1 MRHEKATL
9 VLELARRLAASAEGL
24 STEEMAEDLG
34 VCRRTA
40 ERMRDAVAQ
49 VFPQMEV
56 LQEGVSKRFRIPRGL
71 DGFFQS
77 PTTDELVELSRA
89 IDTLRDGG
97 QRNRAATLEGLD
109 HKVKSALKAEHRRR
123 ISPDVEALSRAELTG
138 IRAGPQPVEDPRL
151 LTGIRQALMG
161 MCQVRFCYLGGSNPG
176 SVRTLVP
183 YGLFF
188 ERMNYLVGAELGSEQ
203 PRNWRLDR
211 ITHFEVLDVPG
222 APPETFSIADYT
234 ARSFGVFHDRV
245 EQVKLRFTGD
255 AAAEAK
261 RWRFHPSQVVTGQED
276 GSLLE
281 EFQPGGMLE
290 LAWHLFTWRTEV
302 EILSPASLRDV
313 MVAEL
318 QSALARH
325 GQAFATES
333 VADVVQT

>member
-161 MCQVRFCYLGGSNPG
+161 MCQVRFSYLGGSNPG

-276 GSLLE
+276 GSLLV
-281 EFQPGGMLE
+281 EFQTGGMLE

-313 MVAEL
+313 MVTEL

-333 VADVVQT
+333 VVDVVQT

>member
-9 VLELARRLAASAEGL
+9 VLELARRLASSAEGL

-56 LQEGVSKRFRIPRGL
+56 MQEGVSKRFRIPRGL

-77 PTTDELVELSRA
+77 PTTDELVELARA

-97 QRNRAATLEGLD
+97 HRNRAATLEGLD
-109 HKVKSALKAEHRRR
+109 HKVKSALKAEQRRR

-161 MCQVRFCYLGGSNPG
+161 MCQVRFRYLGGSKPG

-188 ERMNYLVGAELGSEQ
+188 ERMNYLVGAEIGSDQ

-211 ITHFEVLDVPG
+211 IQDFEVLDAAG
-222 APPETFSIADYT
+222 APPEAFSIADYT
-234 ARSFGVFHDRV
+234 ARSFGVFHDLV
-245 EQVKLRFTGD
+245 EAVKLRFTGD
-255 AAAEAK
+255 AIAEAK
-261 RWRFHPSQVVTGQED
+261 RWRFHPNQVVTAQED
-276 GSLLE
+276 GSLLV
-281 EFQPGGMLE
+281 EFETGGMLE

-302 EILSPASLRDV
+302 EILSPARLREV
-313 MVAEL
+313 MVEEL
-318 QSALARH
+318 QAALTRH
-325 GQAFATES
+325 SGSFATES
-333 VADVVQT
+333 VADQIQA

>member
-24 STEEMAEDLG
+24 STEEMAADLG

-49 VFPQMEV
+49 VFPQMEM

-77 PTTDELVELSRA
+77 PTTEELVELSRA

-97 QRNRAATLEGLD
+97 HRNRAATLEGLD

-161 MCQVRFCYLGGSNPG
+161 MCQVKFSYLGGSNPG

-188 ERMNYLVGAELGSEQ
+188 ERMNYLVGAEIGSDQ

-211 ITHFEVLDVPG
+211 ITDFEVQDAPG

-234 ARSFGVFHDRV
+234 ARSFGVWHDQV

-255 AAAEAK
+255 AASEAK
-261 RWRFHPSQVVTGQED
+261 RWRFHPNQVVTPQLD
-276 GSLLE
+276 GSLLV
-281 EFQPGGMLE
+281 EFETGGMLE
-290 LAWHLFTWRTEV
+290 LAWHLFTWRTQV
-302 EILSPASLRDV
+302 QILSPARLSAV
-313 MVAEL
+313 MIEEL

-325 GQAFATES
+325 VPPFATEA
-333 VADVVQT
+333 VADPVQT

>member
-1 MRHEKATL
+1 MRHEKVTL

-24 STEEMAEDLG
+24 STEEMAEELG

-40 ERMRDAVAQ
+40 ERMRDAIAH

-161 MCQVRFCYLGGSNPG
+161 MCQVRFSYLGGSNPG

-188 ERMNYLVGAELGSEQ
+188 ERMNYLVGAEIGSDE

-211 ITHFEVLDVPG
+211 IKDFEVLNVPG

-261 RWRFHPSQVVTGQED
+261 RWRFHPGQVVTAQGD
-276 GSLLE
+276 GSLLV
-281 EFQPGGMLE
+281 EFETGGMLE

-302 EILSPASLRDV
+302 EILSPARLREV

-318 QSALARH
+318 HSALALH
-325 GQAFATES
+325 GSAIPTEA
-333 VADVVQT
+333 VADPVQS

>member
-49 VFPQMEV
+49 VFPQMET

-89 IDTLRDGG
+89 IETLRDGG
-97 QRNRAATLEGLD
+97 HPNRAAVLQGLD

-151 LTGIRQALMG
+151 LTGIRRALMG

-176 SVRTLVP
+176 SVRTLIP

-188 ERMNYLVGAELGSEQ
+188 ERMNYLVGAEVGSDQ

-211 ITHFEVLDVPG
+211 IVDFEVLEAPG
-222 APPETFSIADYT
+222 APPETFSIADYA
-234 ARSFGVFHDRV
+234 ARSFGVFHDSV
-245 EQVKLRFTGD
+245 ERVKLRFTGP
-255 AAAEAK
+255 AVAEAR
-261 RWRFHPSQVVTGQED
+261 RWRFHPGQVVTEQAD
-276 GSLLE
+276 GSLLV
-281 EFQPGGMLE
+281 EFEAGGMLE
-290 LAWHLFTWRTEV
+290 LAWHLFTWRTQV
-302 EILSPASLRDV
+302 EILSPASLRTV
-313 MVAEL
+313 MVQEL
-318 QSALARH
+318 QAALDQH
-325 GQAFATES
+325 EAFATAS
-333 VADVVQT
+333 VANAVQA

>member
-1 MRHEKATL
+1 MRHEKAAL

-24 STEEMAEDLG
+24 STEEMAEQLG

-40 ERMRDAVAQ
+40 ERMRDAIGQ

-97 QRNRAATLEGLD
+97 HRNRAATLEGLD

-188 ERMNYLVGAELGSEQ
+188 ERMNYLVGAEIGSDQ

-211 ITHFEVLDVPG
+211 IADFEVLDAPG
-222 APPETFSIADYT
+222 APPETFSISDYT

-245 EQVKLRFTGD
+245 ERVKLRFTGD
-255 AAAEAK
+255 GAVEAK
-261 RWRFHPSQVVTGQED
+261 RWRFHPSQVVTAQKD
-276 GSLLE
+276 GSLLV
-281 EFQPGGMLE
+281 EFETGGMLE

-302 EILSPASLRDV
+302 EILSPVGLREV

-318 QSALARH
+318 QAALARH
-325 GQAFATES
+325 SQAIATED
-333 VADVVQT
+333 VADLVQT

>member
-1 MRHEKATL
+1 MRHEKATM

-40 ERMRDAVAQ
+40 ERMRDAIAL

-56 LQEGVSKRFRIPRGL
+56 LQEGVSKRFRIPGGL

-97 QRNRAATLEGLD
+97 QRSRAATLEGLD

-123 ISPDVEALSRAELTG
+123 ISPDIEALSRAELTG
-138 IRAGPQPVEDPRL
+138 VRAGPQPVEDPGL
-151 LTGIRQALMG
+151 LTAIRQALMG
-161 MCQVRFCYLGGSNPG
+161 MCQVRFRYLGGTNPG

-188 ERMNYLVGAELGSEQ
+188 ERMNYLVGAEIGSDQ

-211 ITHFEVLDVPG
+211 IFDFEVLDAPG

-245 EQVKLRFTGD
+245 EQVKLRFTEDG
-255 AAAEAK
+255 AAEAK
-261 RWRFHPSQVVTGQED
+261 RWRFHPGQVVTPQED
-276 GSLLE
+276 GSLLV
-281 EFQPGGMLE
+281 EFETGGMLE
-290 LAWHLFTWRTEV
+290 LAWHLFTWRTQV
-302 EILSPASLRDV
+302 EILSPARLREV
-313 MVAEL
+313 MVEEL
-318 QSALARH
+318 QAALARH
-325 GQAFATES
+325 AQPFATEA
-333 VADVVQT
+333 VADAVQD

>member
-1 MRHEKATL
+1 MRHEKAAL
-9 VLELARRLAASAEGL
+9 ILELARRLAASAEGL

-40 ERMRDAVAQ
+40 ERMRDAIAQ

-77 PTTDELVELSRA
+77 PTTDELVELARA

-97 QRNRAATLEGLD
+97 HRNRAAVLERLD

-161 MCQVRFCYLGGSNPG
+161 MCQVRFRYLGGSNPG

-188 ERMNYLVGAELGSEQ
+188 ERMNYLVGAEVGSDQ

-211 ITHFEVLDVPG
+211 ITDFEVLNTPG
-222 APPETFSIADYT
+222 APPEAFSIADYT

-245 EQVKLRFTGD
+245 ERVKLRFTGD
-255 AAAEAK
+255 AVAEAQ
-261 RWRFHPSQVVTGQED
+261 RWRFHSSQVVNAQED
-276 GSLLE
+276 GSLLV
-281 EFQPGGMLE
+281 EFETGGMLE
-290 LAWHLFTWRTEV
+290 LAWHLFTWRTQV
-302 EILSPASLRDV
+302 EILAPVGLREV
-313 MVAEL
+313 MVEEL
-318 QSALARH
+318 QAALARH
-325 GQAFATES
+325 ASTFATEA
-333 VADVVQT
+333 VANPVQA

>member
-1 MRHEKATL
+1 MRHEKAAL

-40 ERMRDAVAQ
+40 ERMRDAIAQ

-89 IDTLRDGG
+89 IDTLRDNGHP
-97 QRNRAATLEGLD
+97 NRAATLEGLD

-123 ISPDVEALSRAELTG
+123 ISPDIEALSRAELTG
-138 IRAGPQPVEDPRL
+138 VRAGPQPVEDPRL

-161 MCQVRFCYLGGSNPG
+161 MSQVRFRYLGGSNPG

-188 ERMNYLVGAELGSEQ
+188 ERMNYLVGAEIGSDQ

-211 ITHFEVLDVPG
+211 ITEFEVLNAPG

-234 ARSFGVFHDRV
+234 ARSFGVFHDNV
-245 EQVKLRFTGD
+245 ERVKLRFTGD
-255 AAAEAK
+255 AVAEAK
-261 RWRFHPSQVVTGQED
+261 RWRFHPSQLVTAQDD
-276 GSLLE
+276 GSLLV
-281 EFQPGGMLE
+281 EFETGGMLE
-290 LAWHLFTWRTEV
+290 LAWHLFTWRTQV
-302 EILSPASLRDV
+302 EILSPVGLREV
-313 MVAEL
+313 MIEEL
-318 QSALARH
+318 QAALARH
-325 GQAFATES
+325 ASTFATEA
-333 VADVVQT
+333 VANPVQA

>member
-1 MRHEKATL
+1 MRHEKAAL
-9 VLELARRLAASAEGL
+9 VLELARRLAASAEGW
-24 STEEMAEDLG
+24 STEEMAESLG

-40 ERMRDAVAQ
+40 ERMRDAIAQ
-49 VFPQMEV
+49 VFPQMEI

-97 QRNRAATLEGLD
+97 HRNRAAVLEGLD

-161 MCQVRFCYLGGSNPG
+161 MCQVRFRYLGGSNPG

-188 ERMNYLVGAELGSEQ
+188 ERMNYLVGAELGSDQ

-211 ITHFEVLDVPG
+211 ITDFEVLNTPG
-222 APPETFSIADYT
+222 APPEAFSIADYT

-245 EQVKLRFTGD
+245 ERVKLRFTGE
-255 AAAEAK
+255 AVAEAR
-261 RWRFHPSQVVTGQED
+261 RWRFHPSQVVLAQDD
-276 GSLLE
+276 GSLLV
-281 EFQPGGMLE
+281 EFETGGMLE
-290 LAWHLFTWRTEV
+290 LAWHLFTWRTQV
-302 EILSPASLRDV
+302 EILSPASLREV
-313 MVAEL
+313 MVQEL
-318 QSALARH
+318 QAALARH
-325 GQAFATES
+325 ALPFATEG
-333 VADVVQT
+333 VADPVQT

>member
-24 STEEMAEDLG
+24 STEEMAEGLG

-71 DGFFQS
+71 DGFYQS

-97 QRNRAATLEGLD
+97 HRNRAATLEGLG
-109 HKVKSALKAEHRRR
+109 HKVSSALKAEHRRR

-138 IRAGPQPVEDPRL
+138 VRAGPQPVEDPRL

-188 ERMNYLVGAELGSEQ
+188 ERMNYLVGAELGSDQ

-211 ITHFEVLDVPG
+211 IKDFEVLEAPG
-222 APPETFSIADYT
+222 APPESFSISDYT
-234 ARSFGVFHDRV
+234 ARSFGVFHDGV

-255 AAAEAK
+255 AAVEAQ
-261 RWRFHPSQVVTGQED
+261 RWRFHPGQVVTAQDD
-276 GSLLE
+276 GSLLV
-281 EFQPGGMLE
+281 EFETGGMLE

-302 EILSPASLRDV
+302 EILSPARLREV
-313 MVAEL
+313 MVQEL
-318 QSALARH
+318 QAALSRH
-325 GQAFATES
+325 SPAFATEA
-333 VADVVQT
+333 VAERVQA

>member
-9 VLELARRLAASAEGL
+9 VLELARRLAATAEGL
-24 STEEMAEDLG
+24 STEEMAEELG

-89 IDTLRDGG
+89 ISTLRDGG
-97 QRNRAATLEGLD
+97 HRSRAATLEGLD

-138 IRAGPQPVEDPRL
+138 IRAGPQPVEDPKL

-161 MCQVRFCYLGGSNPG
+161 MCQVRFCYLGGSTPG

-188 ERMNYLVGAELGSEQ
+188 ERMNYLVGAEIGSDQ

-211 ITHFEVLDVPG
+211 IQDFEVLDAPG
-222 APPETFSIADYT
+222 APPEAFSIADYT

-255 AAAEAK
+255 AAVEAQ
-261 RWRFHPSQVVTGQED
+261 RWRFHPSQVVTPQAD
-276 GSLLE
+276 GSLVV
-281 EFQPGGMLE
+281 EFETGGMLE

-302 EILSPASLRDV
+302 EILSPDGLRQV
-313 MVAEL
+313 MVQEL
-318 QSALARH
+318 QAALSRH
-325 GQAFATES
+325 SSAFATEA
-333 VADVVQT
+333 VADGVQP

>member
-1 MRHEKATL
+1 MRHEKAAL

-40 ERMRDAVAQ
+40 ERMRDVIAQ

-161 MCQVRFCYLGGSNPG
+161 MCQVRFCYLGGTNPG

-188 ERMNYLVGAELGSEQ
+188 ERMNYLVGAEVGSDQ

-211 ITHFEVLDVPG
+211 ISDFEVLEVQG

-234 ARSFGVFHDRV
+234 ARSFGVFHDGV
-245 EQVKLRFTGD
+245 EKVKLRFSGD
-255 AAAEAK
+255 AVAEAQ
-261 RWRFHPSQVVTGQED
+261 RWRFHPGQVVTPQED
-276 GSLLE
+276 GTLIV
-281 EFQPGGMLE
+281 EFETGGMLE
-290 LAWHLFTWRTEV
+290 LAWHLFTWRTGV
-302 EILSPASLRDV
+302 EILTPPRLKEI
-313 MVAEL
+313 MVREL
-318 QSALARH
+318 QAALDLHREAYPT
-325 GQAFATES
+325 AS
-333 VADVVQT
+333 VANAAQA

>member
-49 VFPQMEV
+49 VFPQMEI

-97 QRNRAATLEGLD
+97 HRNRAAVLEGLD

-161 MCQVRFCYLGGSNPG
+161 MCQVRFRYLGGSNPG

-188 ERMNYLVGAELGSEQ
+188 ERMNYLVGAELGSDQ

-211 ITHFEVLDVPG
+211 ITDFEVLNTPG
-222 APPETFSIADYT
+222 APPESFSIADYT

-245 EQVKLRFTGD
+245 ERVKLRFTGD
-255 AAAEAK
+255 AVAEAR
-261 RWRFHPSQVVTGQED
+261 RWRFHPSQVVIAQDD
-276 GSLLE
+276 GSLLV
-281 EFQPGGMLE
+281 EFETGGMLE
-290 LAWHLFTWRTEV
+290 LAWHLFTWRTQV
-302 EILSPASLRDV
+302 EILSPASLRKV
-313 MVAEL
+313 MVQEL
-318 QSALARH
+318 QAALARH
-325 GQAFATES
+325 APPFATEG
-333 VADVVQT
+333 VANPVQA

>member
-9 VLELARRLAASAEGL
+9 VLELARRLASSAEGL

-77 PTTDELVELSRA
+77 PTTDELVELARA

-97 QRNRAATLEGLD
+97 HRNRAATLEGLD
-109 HKVKSALKAEHRRR
+109 HKVKSALKAEQRRR

-161 MCQVRFCYLGGSNPG
+161 MCQVRFRYLGGSKPG

-188 ERMNYLVGAELGSEQ
+188 ERMNYLVGAEIGSDQ

-211 ITHFEVLDVPG
+211 IQDFEVLDAAG
-222 APPETFSIADYT
+222 APPEAFSIADYT

-245 EQVKLRFTGD
+245 EAVKLRFTGD
-255 AAAEAK
+255 AIAEAK
-261 RWRFHPSQVVTGQED
+261 RWRFHPNQVVTAQED
-276 GSLLE
+276 GSLLV
-281 EFQPGGMLE
+281 EFETGGMLE

-302 EILSPASLRDV
+302 EILSPARLREV
-313 MVAEL
+313 MVEEL
-318 QSALARH
+318 QAALTRH
-325 GQAFATES
+325 SGSFATES
-333 VADVVQT
+333 VADQIQA